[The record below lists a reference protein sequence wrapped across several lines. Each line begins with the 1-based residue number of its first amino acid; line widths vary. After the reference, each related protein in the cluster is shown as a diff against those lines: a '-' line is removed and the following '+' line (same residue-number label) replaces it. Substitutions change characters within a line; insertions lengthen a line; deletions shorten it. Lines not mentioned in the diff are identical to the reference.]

1 MKRSL
6 ALFAVLLAVASC
18 RTVRPADEVPIAPL
32 TATTPAEARAQLA
45 ERAAS
50 MRGARALMR
59 VRATSGERTQ
69 SFRAQ
74 LQVEGRE
81 RMLLTAYTPLGTS
94 AFTLFAEGDR
104 VIFVDH
110 INRTAWRG
118 TAAELAQSVGFFDP
132 STPPAVWAQLLL
144 GLPVRGQAE
153 VSSGGAASI
162 RNGAIV
168 FTFDPPVFPPQHVV
182 VRREGS
188 TMDIAILEIGQSGMH
203 LDPPEMP
210 RDYRCCVA
218 PQV

>member
-1 MKRSL
+1 MKRIL
-6 ALFAVLLAVASC
+6 VALAVLVAIAAC
-18 RTVRPADEVPIAPL
+18 RSTRPADEVPVAPL
-32 TATTPAEARAQLA
+32 TAGTPADARAQLA

-74 LQVEGRE
+74 LQVERSE

-94 AFTLFAEGDR
+94 AFTLFADGER
-104 VIFVDH
+104 VVFVDH

-153 VSSGGAASI
+153 VTSSGAASI
-162 RNGAIV
+162 RNGAIS
-168 FTFDPPVFPPQHVV
+168 FTFDPPVFPPQHVTV
-182 VRREGS
+182 SRGGS
-188 TMDIAILEIGQSGMH
+188 TMDIAVLEIGQSGMR
-203 LDPPEMP
+203 LAPPEVP